1 MLYGVFW
8 ASSQGGWNLDPEAW
22 GGQFPAQIRV
32 RGIQPQM
39 RRGEVLTERQFRPVI
54 AGNYFD
60 RSRFD
65 YHLNRDQ
72 IQHLQHLL
80 ESQGWQQTP
89 ALNQPRTT
97 PMRPTPIVHRMN
109 RSVQIK
115 KKGKKAP
122 VLKLMPGRSPPLL
135 NRSRK
140 RHRYFAGVRGFNVL
154 VDERFP
160 VTHHAPPRETR
171 VSKISLQASEDRM
184 EVELTPPGPPLEAP
198 LTRQSFQEFN
208 QRPIGHQSTLTA
220 PGLNQRQHW
229 SLGEISWDNS
239 DSFRSFITGINPQS
253 EAQNSA
259 QVPIAINNEIN
270 RTQETIVIIE
280 DSSPERENQSIEKSV
295 IPRTLEA
302 GEIVEIE
309 SSSDEEE
316 EEIISISPVEGV
328 QGTQPLERKVSMLK
342 NNLASNFGVLGCE
355 VSTNEE
361 LPPEQ
366 QVPGANL
373 DHLGVI
379 LTSKATDN
387 TNSKD

>member
-8 ASSQGGWNLDPEAW
+8 ATSQGGWNLDPDAW

-60 RSRFD
+60 RTRFD
-65 YHLNRDQ
+65 YHLTRDQ

-89 ALNQPRTT
+89 LNPSRTT
-97 PMRPTPIVHRMN
+97 PLRTPIVHRMN
-109 RSVQIK
+109 RAVQIK

-122 VLKLMPGRSPPLL
+122 VLKLMPGRSPPLF

-140 RHRYFAGVRGFNVL
+140 RHRYFAGLRGFNVL

-171 VSKISLQASEDRM
+171 VAKITRQASEDRM
-184 EVELTPPGPPLEAP
+184 EVEMTPPGPPMEAP
-198 LTRQSFQEFN
+198 LTKQSFQEIN
-208 QRPIGHQSTLTA
+208 QQPMVHQSLLAASGMT
-220 PGLNQRQHW
+220 QRQHW
-229 SLGEISWDNS
+229 SLGELSWDNS

-253 EAQNSA
+253 EAQNSV
-259 QVPIAINNEIN
+259 QVHTANNEDN

-295 IPRTLEA
+295 VPPTLEV

-309 SSSDEEE
+309 SSSDEES
-316 EEIISISPVEGV
+316 ISISPLEEI
-328 QGTQPLERKVSMLK
+328 QATQPLERKVSMLK

-379 LTSKATDN
+379 LTSKSTNNTTQKTD
-387 TNSKD
+387 SKG